1 MKSSNNRCKCHLSL
15 NTVLQKQTVFFS
27 LGILISYPFRKIKFA
42 LELLPQFVI
51 TFFNHNW
58 HSHDSFRRGS
68 RGGEMGEFSPP
79 FFRAPF
85 CLFFSYPSNIKIT
98 FDFSYIITKIH
109 PPFQNPRSPLRF
121 MTSLF
126 LVLFGKSWPQSIFVD
141 EKKLTKII
149 NNS

>member
-1 MKSSNNRCKCHLSL
+1 MHYLLDITR
-15 NTVLQKQTVFFS
+15 KQLYQTAATARNHNEVEQQSVQMPSFLEHSAAKTNSIFS

-85 CLFFSYPSNIKIT
+85 FLFF
-98 FDFSYIITKIH
+98 
-109 PPFQNPRSPLRF
+109 
-121 MTSLF
+121 F
-126 LVLFGKSWPQSIFVD
+126 LIPQIL
-141 EKKLTKII
+141 K
-149 NNS
+149 